1 MTLARLLRENR
12 EDGERGK
19 TIEIARN
26 FLRIGLPPEQIAQ
39 CVGLSLAEMNALP
52 TATTKTSGV
61 GVHIRCGTATEA
73 K

>member
-1 MTLARLLRENR
+1 MTLARLLRETR
-12 EDGERGK
+12 EDGERDK

-39 CVGLSLAEMNALP
+39 GVLSLAEMNALP

>member
-1 MTLARLLRENR
+1 MTLARLLRETR

-26 FLRIGLPPEQIAQ
+26 LLRIGLPPEQIAQ
-39 CVGLSLAEMNALP
+39 GVLSLAEMNALP
-52 TATTKTSGV
+52 TATTKNSGV
-61 GVHIRCGTATEA
+61 GVHIRRGTAIEA